1 MSKRFLLPSIVIGAL
16 LAAAATATSANAA
29 VKASRPA
36 VPAAPAISPIPAE
49 IELAHQLDEAHAER
63 LEPLIERYNASQKD
77 YHLRLV
83 RHVEG
88 EPPQLLNL
96 ATREELSR
104 FSANRGK
111 FKPLF
116 ELMRDAKAP
125 LDAANLSPEL
135 RAGLADGK
143 GRLSALPIALSTPV
157 LYYNKAA
164 FRKAGLD
171 PESPPHT
178 WFEVQQA
185 ADKLFDDGSRCP
197 FTTSWPAWVH
207 IDNASAWNGAD
218 VADGKGRL
226 AFNGLVQIK
235 HIAMLNSWYKSRF
248 FVYFGRRDEADQRF
262 AAGEC
267 GMLTSGS
274 ALYATL
280 HDKPGLD
287 VGVAPLPYYDD
298 VRGAPQQTLADG
310 ASLWVGGGQKA
321 GDYKGAAS
329 FVKFLLAPD
338 VQVALTRNGGFLPL
352 TPAARAAT
360 TSRLLGGELAGVNVA
375 ALQLQ
380 GKGAA
385 RALRVS
391 QIEPVRMIVE
401 EELEAVWANRKP
413 AKAALDDAVVR
424 GNAILPQALKAAV
437 F

>member
-1 MSKRFLLPSIVIGAL
+1 MSKRLLVPVIATL
-16 LAAAATATSANAA
+16 LAAVSLPAAAKPA
-29 VKASRPA
+29 RPA
-36 VPAAPAISPIPAE
+36 TPALAPAPAE
-49 IELAHQLDEAHAER
+49 IELAHQLDEAHAES
-63 LEPLIERYNASQKD
+63 LEPLVDRYNASQKE
-77 YHLRLV
+77 YRLRLV
-83 RHVEG
+83 RHVDG
-88 EPPQLLNL
+88 DAPQLLNL

-111 FKPLF
+111 FRPIF
-116 ELMRDAKAP
+116 EVMQDAKAP
-125 LDAANLSPEL
+125 LDAARLSPEL
-135 RAGLADGK
+135 RNGLADGR
-143 GRLSALPIALSTPV
+143 GRLTALPIALSTPV
-157 LYYNKAA
+157 LFYSKSA

-185 ADKLFDDGSRCP
+185 ADKLFDAGSHCP
-197 FTTSWPAWVH
+197 YTTSWPAWVH
-207 IDNASAWNGAD
+207 IDNASAWNGAE

-267 GMLTSGS
+267 GMLTSTS
-274 ALYATL
+274 ALYPTL
-280 HDKPGLD
+280 RDKAEID

-310 ASLWVGGGQKA
+310 ASLWIGGGRKA
-321 GDYKGAAS
+321 ADYKGAAS
-329 FVKFLLAPD
+329 FVRFLLAPD
-338 VQVALTRNGGFLPL
+338 VQVALTRSGGFLPL

-360 TSRLLGGELAGVNVA
+360 SSRLLGGDVAGVNVA

-380 GKGAA
+380 GRGTP
-385 RALRVS
+385 RLLRVS
-391 QIEPVRMIVE
+391 QIAPVRIIVE

-413 AKAALDDAVVR
+413 AKAALDDAVAR
-424 GNAILPQALKAAV
+424 GNAVLPQALKTVA